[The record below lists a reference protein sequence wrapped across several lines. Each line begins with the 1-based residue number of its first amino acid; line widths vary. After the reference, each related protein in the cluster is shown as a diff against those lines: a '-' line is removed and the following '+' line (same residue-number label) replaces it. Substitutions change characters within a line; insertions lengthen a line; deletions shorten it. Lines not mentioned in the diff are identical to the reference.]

1 MFELWHGRKKGEVI
15 NELLSSLKTLNLDS
29 AASRKAGD
37 ILRVLQAE
45 GNILDL
51 KDLFIGAICI
61 AQGAKLVTFNKK
73 HFQKLG
79 KFGLEIMLRVICNAF
94 SLIWQNLTTLNHTS
108 GALKQ
113 LSGRAF
119 QSKRQ
124 KAFMFLGKRHW
135 I

>member
-1 MFELWHGRKKGEVI
+1 MLRKDKIAKALVQSFDADYCTTSVNVFELWHGRKKGEVI

-61 AQGAKLVTFNKK
+61 AQGAKLMTFNKK

-79 KFGLEIMLRVICNAF
+79 KFGLEII
-94 SLIWQNLTTLNHTS
+94 
-108 GALKQ
+108 
-113 LSGRAF
+113 
-119 QSKRQ
+119 
-124 KAFMFLGKRHW
+124 
-135 I
+135 